1 MRWNQGREV
10 IDRMLAG
17 GELQRVPAS
26 REHADRLVRQARTHL
41 ASAAEISETDSAG
54 GYTLVYDAAR
64 KALTAILENQ
74 GLRPTS
80 RGGHLAVYEAIR
92 AQLDPPM
99 GQVLRPFDRIRRQ
112 RHDVEYPPTDAPQI
126 TAEDVRDD
134 AAKAAAMVDL
144 SERILDQ
151 MSPF

>member
-1 MRWNQGREV
+1 MITG
-10 IDRMLAG
+10 
-17 GELQRVPAS
+17 
-26 REHADRLVRQARTHL
+26 
-41 ASAAEISETDSAG
+41 
-54 GYTLVYDAAR
+54 
-64 KALTAILENQ
+64 
-74 GLRPTS
+74 
-80 RGGHLAVYEAIR
+80 EAIR

-99 GQVLRPFDRIRRQ
+99 VQVLRPFDRIRRQ

-151 MSPF
+151 MSPFWSSPSRGHPQHDQDHGRTAVGGCQNKSPGPAGHASRLAIEWTADL

>member
-10 IDRMLAG
+10 VDRLLAS
-17 GELQRVPAS
+17 GELQHVPAS
-26 REHADRLVRQARTHL
+26 RKHADRLVYQARTHL
-41 ASAAEISETDSAG
+41 TSAAEISESDPAG

-64 KALTAILENQ
+64 KALTAMLENQ

-112 RHDVEYPPTDAPQI
+112 RHDVEYPPYRRPSDHCAGRP
-126 TAEDVRDD
+126 R
-134 AAKAAAMVDL
+134 
-144 SERILDQ
+144 
-151 MSPF
+151 

>member
-1 MRWNQGREV
+1 
-10 IDRMLAG
+10 
-17 GELQRVPAS
+17 
-26 REHADRLVRQARTHL
+26 
-41 ASAAEISETDSAG
+41 
-54 GYTLVYDAAR
+54 
-64 KALTAILENQ
+64 
-74 GLRPTS
+74 
-80 RGGHLAVYEAIR
+80 
-92 AQLDPPM
+92 
-99 GQVLRPFDRIRRQ
+99 VLRPFDRIRRQ